1 MEHNLTGK
9 FSDKKVTVDLEE
21 LGTINYYFEKPNKTN
36 DRAIYVM
43 LQDGKL
49 VEISLAN
56 LKSPKGVTGYI
67 EIVAPD
73 SINVSE
79 LFYFLVV
86 EMKNNGY
93 ELNVNYEVEVSDE
106 SLSACKKYWQGILPI
121 LRSFGFHVNK
131 PRKAAA
137 KPRHKYLASLAQ
149 TPLTID
155 YQGSEATVYWIKRD
169 QFVIKKGAKLIA
181 EAPLT
186 KAGIIGFAGKFGL
199 QLRSEHAEQIQ
210 NNTLIADVTLRSV
223 NEVGTFLYFAGTN
236 SWQQLKTPDGK
247 TLDELTVVK

>member
-1 MEHNLTGK
+1 MEHTFTGNFSEDKLTI
-9 FSDKKVTVDLEE
+9 DLND
-21 LGTINYYFEKPNKTN
+21 LGMINYYFKKPSVTNKQ
-36 DRAIYVM
+36 AIYVM
-43 LQDGKL
+43 LENGKL
-49 VEISLAN
+49 VEISLSN
-56 LKSPKGVTGYI
+56 LKSPKGVTGFI
-67 EIVAPD
+67 EIVTPKQ
-73 SINVSE
+73 INVTD

-106 SLSACKKYWQGILPI
+106 TLAACQSYWNSILPI
-121 LRSFGFHVNK
+121 LQSFGFHIVK
-131 PRKAAA
+131 PQKRAA
-137 KPRHKYLASLAQ
+137 KPRHKYLPSLAE

-155 YQGSEATVYWIKRD
+155 YQGSTATVYWAKRN
-169 QFVIKKGAKLIA
+169 QFIIKKGAKLV
-181 EAPLT
+181 EKAPLT

-199 QLRSEHAEQIQ
+199 QLREEHAQEIQ

-236 SWQQLKTPDGK
+236 SWQQLKTPEGK